1 MILIFLTWV
10 LLALFFIPSGI
21 AVKSIFKIETTGVF
35 IPVFLGLFIQCFL
48 LTCCSFFLKIGLV
61 VFFINFL
68 IQISLFIWKTKE
80 IKQSINET
88 ITVLKS
94 LSIVSKFT
102 MLSILFFS
110 LLKCA
115 QFPFII
121 DNESYY
127 LQTIKWINEYGFVK
141 GLGNLH
147 IFFAQSSPFHVLQAG
162 FNFNFL
168 SDRINDLNG
177 FILVLSSGY
186 YIIEFEKKYLLNK
199 EIHWTGLIVIF
210 NILFFQF
217 INAPSPDLLIVLLS
231 QVIFYIYLE
240 KENNLSNFKI
250 ITTFFLF
257 LFFIK
262 ITIAPIG
269 LLILFILAK
278 DRSRILFFVSFSI
291 VITMVLILKNIIITG
306 YPFFPFNF
314 SAMNVD
320 WRIPEKILVY
330 ISDPIRNSGYFKGS
344 SLKNPSLYTKL
355 SSWFQLGGINRLF
368 NFGILILFISVPFT
382 KDFKTNIKYKT
393 LYFVL
398 FIHFIILLL
407 TSPQFRFFLP
417 EFVFLFVLVL
427 QFIINYFKISFQN
440 IRLLLLTA
448 VFLPLLLIEFVNYKI
463 FTQNKLHQT
472 KGHYHW
478 SQIFIPEKNSKYSDI
493 KFEKIKDGNL
503 EYNSPKENFFFYGT
517 GNGDLPCVNKVQI
530 DYFKKRYFILPQQR
544 TSDLKDGFYS
554 KNITINE

>member
-1 MILIFLTWV
+1 M
-10 LLALFFIPSGI
+10 
-21 AVKSIFKIETTGVF
+21 
-35 IPVFLGLFIQCFL
+35 
-48 LTCCSFFLKIGLV
+48 
-61 VFFINFL
+61 
-68 IQISLFIWKTKE
+68 IQISVFIWKTKE

-88 ITVLKS
+88 ITDLKS
-94 LSIVSKFT
+94 LSTISKFT

-110 LLKCA
+110 LFKCA

-147 IFFAQSSPFHVLQAG
+147 IFFAQSSPFHVLQSG
-162 FNFNFL
+162 FNLNFL
-168 SDRINDLNG
+168 LDRINDLNG

-186 YIIEFEKKYLLNK
+186 YIIEFEKKYIQNT
-199 EIHWTGLIVIF
+199 EIHWIGLIIIF

-231 QVIFYIYLE
+231 HVIFYIYLE

-269 LLILFILAK
+269 LLILFILSK
-278 DRSRILFFVSFSI
+278 DKRRILFFVSFSI
-291 VITMVLILKNIIITG
+291 VITIVLILKNIIITG

-320 WRIPEKILVY
+320 WRITENSLNF
-330 ISDPIRNSGYFKGS
+330 ISDVTKKAGYFKGS
-344 SLKNPSLYTKL
+344 FLKNPSLFVKL
-355 SSWFQLGGINRLF
+355 SSWLIMGGINRFF
-368 NFGILILFISVPFT
+368 NFGILLLFISVLFN
-382 KDFKTNIKYKT
+382 KEFLSRSKYKI
-393 LYFVL
+393 LYAVL
-398 FIHFIILLL
+398 LIHFIILLL
-407 TSPQFRFFLP
+407 NSPQFRFFLP

-427 QFIINYFKISFQN
+427 QFIINYFKFSFQN

-448 VFLPLLLIEFVNYKI
+448 IILPLLLVEFVDYKI

-472 KGHYHW
+472 KSHYQW
-478 SQIFIPEKNSKYSDI
+478 SQILIPEKNSKYSDI

-530 DYFKKRYFILPQQR
+530 DYFKNHYFILPQQR

-554 KNITINE
+554 KKLIVNE